1 MRVPAPWSGAQAAAR
16 LFYRHGIHATGIAA
30 LTDAA
35 DAPTRGFCQHF
46 PTKNALAEAYLH
58 RYETEAP
65 IPAEQ
70 QLDPGDLPPGRAA
83 AGHLRPAGVRHQ
95 PKAQSLT
102 SGPLLPTC
110 ELRG

>member
-1 MRVPAPWSGAQAAAR
+1 MSQQRGLAQATAR

-35 DAPTRGFCQHF
+35 DVATRTFYQHF
-46 PTKNALAEAYLH
+46 PTKNAMAEAYLH

-70 QLDPGDLPPGRAA
+70 QLDRGDLPPAERLLA
-83 AGHLRPAGVRHQ
+83 VF
-95 PKAQSLT
+95 
-102 SGPLLPTC
+102 GPLESDINPRRSC
-110 ELRG
+110 

>member
-1 MRVPAPWSGAQAAAR
+1 VVFVPAPWSGAQAAAR

-35 DAPTRGFCQHF
+35 DVPTRTFYQHF

-65 IPAEQ
+65 VPAE
-70 QLDPGDLPPGRAA
+70 PRRPSPGRAA

-102 SGPLLPTC
+102 SGPPHPMC